1 MVAGL
6 TIGLLKLHSL
16 PDYDDGYML
25 WFIIVIATS
34 VLGTLILVAEIIALS
49 CWLRRKKPMKFEQVE
64 AFLEL
69 HEKRATKRYKYSDVK
84 KMTNFFKDKLGEGG
98 YGSVF
103 KGILPN
109 GGVMVAVKKLSETRG
124 NGDDFI
130 NELASISKTFHINL
144 VTYLGYCVDRGRR
157 ALIYEFMPKGS
168 LEKYIYYKVSVGAQ
182 SRLGLMTLY
191 NIAIGIADGLQYLHG
206 GCPNRILHLDIKP
219 SNILLDNEC
228 IPKISDFGLAKL
240 CAGNRS
246 TVSLEG
252 ARVSR
257 KADVYSYGKMLLEM
271 AGGRKIFDVETEI
284 YYPPWIYDRLVS
296 NGNLELYGITTP
308 EEEQTARKMILVGL
322 WCVQTDPAVRPQMS
336 EVVQMLKGS
345 LQTLQIP
352 SRPASI

>member
-1 MVAGL
+1 A
-6 TIGLLKLHSL
+6 
-16 PDYDDGYML
+16 
-25 WFIIVIATS
+25 S
-34 VLGTLILVAEIIALS
+34 VLGTLILVGEIIALC
-49 CWLRRKKPMKFEQVE
+49 CWLRRKKPKKFEQVE

-84 KMTNFFKDKLGEGG
+84 KMTKFFKDKLGEGG

-103 KGILPN
+103 KGQLPN
-109 GGVMVAVKKLSETRG
+109 GGEMVAVKILTETRG

-130 NELASISKTFHINL
+130 NELASISRTFHINL

-191 NIAIGIADGLQYLHG
+191 NIAIGIADALQYLHG
-206 GCPNRILHLDIKP
+206 GCPTRILHLDIKP
-219 SNILLDNEC
+219 SNILLDNEF

-240 CAGNRS
+240 CAENRS

-252 ARVSR
+252 ARGTPGYMAPELQSGGVSR

-296 NGNLELYGITTP
+296 NMDLELYGITTP

-322 WCVQTDPAVRPQMS
+322 WCVQTDPTVRPQMS